1 MKRIF
6 LLVIILI
13 IAIVGVL
20 AGIKALQIKDM
31 IAAGEQMT
39 MPPSAVAVTSVQSV
53 EWETT
58 LSSVG
63 MVTPVQGVTVRSE
76 VAGVVTAI
84 HFEPGAHIEAGALL
98 IELDRST
105 EEAEVRRAEADAE
118 LARSTL
124 RRTKDLVSSGTIPD
138 ADLDEA
144 NARMAEVEA
153 RIESLKAALDKKTI
167 KAAFTGTLGIREIRL
182 GQYLNPGDPVV
193 SLQALVTVYGEF
205 ALPQRDLG
213 KLRQGMEVRARS
225 DAWPDEL
232 FLGRL
237 TTINTEINRN
247 THTVRLQSTFSNAN
261 KKLRPGMYLT
271 IDVVLP
277 EVRQVNI
284 VPLSSILYAPYGDSV
299 YIVNTEADSEAKVWT
314 VTQQIVRTGAT
325 RGDFV
330 EIVSGLEEG
339 QRIVSAGA
347 FKLRNGQSVVDS
359 DKGVAE
365 QSETPSP
372 ADG

>member
-1 MKRIF
+1 
-6 LLVIILI
+6 V
-13 IAIVGVL
+13 IVGVL
-20 AGIKALQIKDM
+20 AGIKTLQIRDM
-31 IAAGEQMT
+31 IASGEQMT
-39 MPPSAVAVTSVQSV
+39 MPPLAVAVTNVQSV
-53 EWETT
+53 QWETT

-84 HFEPGAHIEAGALL
+84 HFQPGADIKAGELL
-98 IELDRST
+98 VELDRST

-124 RRTKDLVSSGTIPD
+124 RRTKDLVSSGTIPE

-167 KAAFTGTLGIREIRL
+167 KAAFSGTLGIREIRL
-182 GQYLNPGDPVV
+182 GQYLNPGDPIV
-193 SLQALVTVYGEF
+193 SLQALATVYAEF

-225 DAWPDEL
+225 DAWPDEA
-232 FLGRL
+232 FFGRL

-284 VPLSSILYAPYGDSV
+284 IPLSSLLYAPYGDSV
-299 YIVNTEADSEAKVWT
+299 YILNPEEDSEAQVWT

-365 QSETPSP
+365 QSEAPTP